1 MCQGAHGG
9 EAHRCGSIPGAV
21 LITEKIARR
30 VLAVLALGL
39 IPALAAAVETARQE
53 PPPAAGSPPAAR
65 RKVPVPEDDPNF
77 VQLMDRLAERAAQ
90 YRQKALGFTCR
101 EVVNTAKYD
110 LDSGSY
116 RKGDRSM
123 YDYLFEERPGGGLR
137 EVREELVKDREGF
150 KRRGTDYQPPLPPAY
165 AWATLFSREN
175 RARFHFR
182 PAGQVV
188 KAYRLLTL
196 IQFIGTSPNPGGND
210 IAGWSGTV
218 AVEGKTLN
226 LWSIQAQPSG
236 QEVRLEVE
244 ILKYRR
250 AFAIAGVPLASRPHG
265 WQLDVT
271 FGIELEGLSY
281 PTEQSLAMTS
291 LAQSQ
296 RMVVEEKQSFKYEDY
311 RLFQTTTGEEVKE
324 GKPPE

>member
-1 MCQGAHGG
+1 M
-9 EAHRCGSIPGAV
+9 
-21 LITEKIARR
+21 TEGIARR
-30 VLAVLALGL
+30 IVAVLAFGL
-39 IPALAAAVETARQE
+39 FPALAAAQTPPQA
-53 PPPAAGSPPAAR
+53 PPPATAPAPSSGAR
-65 RKVPVPEDDPNF
+65 RAVPVPEEDPNF
-77 VQLMDRLAERAAQ
+77 VQLMDRLAQRASL

-110 LDSGSY
+110 LDNGSY
-116 RKGDRSM
+116 KKGDRSM

-137 EVREELVKDREGF
+137 EVREELIKEKEGF
-150 KRRGTDYQPPLPPAY
+150 KRRGTDYEPPLPPAY

-188 KAYRLLTL
+188 KAYRLLTI
-196 IQFIGTSPNPGGND
+196 IQFIGTSPNPGGTD

-236 QEVRLEVE
+236 QDVRLEVE

-250 AFAIAGVPLASRPHG
+250 AFAIAGVPLAARPHG

-271 FGIELEGLSY
+271 FGIEVEGLSY

-296 RMVVEEKQSFKYEDY
+296 RMVVEEKQSFKYDDY
-311 RLFQTTTGEEVKE
+311 RFFQTTTGEEVKE